1 MDNEKASVAG
11 GQGAGQTGPLDI
23 RVFNAF
29 RTRGHF
35 QPLEILLKLLSQ
47 SGNWGLFWV
56 GVAAAAW
63 AAGADMGRG
72 MFILTIMFV
81 YPTLVVN
88 YIVKVSVGRER
99 PAAADPRL
107 KPLVGVPS
115 SKSFPSSHAAMSFAA
130 ATAMT
135 YYYPALA
142 PVFYLLA
149 LVMSWSRVYLGVHY
163 PSDIL
168 AGMAVGLAFSLFW
181 WQALIRW
188 VLA

>member
-1 MDNEKASVAG
+1 MISKRPSDPGSQAG
-11 GQGAGQTGPLDI
+11 TLDS
-23 RVFNAF
+23 RVFDAF

-35 QPLEILLKLLSQ
+35 QPLEMLLKWLSQ

-56 GVAAAAW
+56 GLAAAAW
-63 AAGADMGRG
+63 AAGAGMGRG

-81 YPTLVVN
+81 YPTLAVN
-88 YIVKVSVGRER
+88 YAVKVSVGRER
-99 PAAADPRL
+99 PAPDDPRL

-130 ATAMT
+130 AAALT

-142 PVFYLLA
+142 PAFYLLA
-149 LVMSWSRVYLGVHY
+149 LVMAWSRVYLGVHY

-168 AGMAVGLAFSLFW
+168 AGMAVGLVCSLFW
-181 WQALIRW
+181 WLGLTQW